1 MTRVILL
8 GLMRMFCVTVLRP
21 VGEHAQYKEMQDFYS
36 RISNADKELA
46 NSTTTSSSP
55 TLSYLT

>member
-1 MTRVILL
+1 
-8 GLMRMFCVTVLRP
+8 MRMFCVTVLRP